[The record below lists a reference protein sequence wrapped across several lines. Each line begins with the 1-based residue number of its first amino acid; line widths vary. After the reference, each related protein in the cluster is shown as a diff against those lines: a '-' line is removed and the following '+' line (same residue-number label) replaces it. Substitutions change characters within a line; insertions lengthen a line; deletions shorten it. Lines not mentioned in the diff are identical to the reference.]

1 MYWDAAIKPE
11 EYKSAQLNNKYT
23 AYISRGALI
32 TAAALLIFS
41 PFSGQAF
48 LKGSIK
54 IPWIMDTSNIM
65 AMERALSAGTAYTSS
80 GCIKMGSKG
89 YNLQYTAMYIFNI
102 L

>member
-41 PFSGQAF
+41 PFSG
-48 LKGSIK
+48 
-54 IPWIMDTSNIM
+54 
-65 AMERALSAGTAYTSS
+65 
-80 GCIKMGSKG
+80 
-89 YNLQYTAMYIFNI
+89 
-102 L
+102 